1 MGTKLPR
8 AGCPVVNLRRTLRD
22 LTDAGLSVVVC
33 EELAP
38 APGASRA
45 RMKERFEAGV
55 VTPASPLYVY
65 GLALADDARDDAAAA
80 AADSRGG
87 EQPPIVGVAAS
98 ARGCFAPAQRYTAPA
113 SAVFALCDRRRGA
126 PSRAL

>member
-1 MGTKLPR
+1 MSVVVSLGLGRGPQHAGLNPMGTRLPR

-38 APGASRA
+38 LPGR
-45 RMKERFEAGV
+45 KTKNRFEAGI

-65 GLALADDARDDAAAA
+65 GLALADDAAGDAAAGDA
-80 AADSRGG
+80 RVA

-98 ARGCFAPAQRYTAPA
+98 ARG
-113 SAVFALCDRRRGA
+113 
-126 PSRAL
+126 

>member
-38 APGASRA
+38 VAGHPEDVPAYETHLFPFPRRA
-45 RMKERFEAGV
+45 RRP
-55 VTPASPLYVY
+55 TS
-65 GLALADDARDDAAAA
+65 
-80 AADSRGG
+80 S
-87 EQPPIVGVAAS
+87 
-98 ARGCFAPAQRYTAPA
+98 C
-113 SAVFALCDRRRGA
+113 
-126 PSRAL
+126 